1 MSDDGQNACRQL
13 AALVR
18 GFAGRRVLVLGDLI
32 ADQFV
37 SGEISRV
44 SREAP
49 VMILRHERT
58 ETVPG
63 GAANCALN
71 LATLGARAAL
81 VGVVGKD
88 EAGRELLGRL
98 TAAGVDCGG
107 VVAAPGL
114 RTTTK
119 VRILAG
125 HAHSPRQQ
133 VVRLDYEGAP
143 LADAGLIAR
152 LAENVRSAF
161 DGAEAAVVSDYNYG
175 VACPA
180 TVAALRGPEGSA
192 KGGGAPVL
200 VDSRFRLREF
210 TGLNSATPN
219 EDEVEQVVGRR
230 FGDADELAAEGER
243 LRAALGYRA
252 MLVTRGKHGMILLEE
267 RKPPLHLAAVG
278 SHDAVDVTGAG
289 DTVIAAYALA
299 LAAGAHHAQAA
310 RLANHAGGVVV
321 LKRGTASVSP
331 EELLASIE
339 QEAGA

>member
-1 MSDDGQNACRQL
+1 MRDSGHNPAERL
-13 AALVR
+13 AALVQA
-18 GFAGRRVLVLGDLI
+18 FAGRRVLVVGDLI

-71 LATLGARAAL
+71 LATLGARAAI
-81 VGVVGKD
+81 VGAVGED
-88 EAGRELLGRL
+88 GAGRELLEKL
-98 TAAGVDCGG
+98 TTAGVDCRG
-107 VVAAPGL
+107 VLVAPEL

-133 VVRLDYEGAP
+133 VVRLDYEAET
-143 LADAGLIAR
+143 LTDAGLLGR
-152 LAENVRSAF
+152 LAENVRGAF
-161 DGAEAAVVSDYNYG
+161 DGAGAAIVSDYNYG
-175 VACPA
+175 VACSA
-180 TVAALRGPEGSA
+180 TVKALREAAQESA
-192 KGGGAPVL
+192 APVL

-210 TGLNSATPN
+210 TGLTSATPN
-219 EDEVEQVVGRR
+219 EDEVEQVAGRR
-230 FGDADELAAEGER
+230 FDDAEELAAEGER
-243 LRAALGYRA
+243 LRAALGYRS
-252 MLVTRGKHGMILLEE
+252 LLITRGKHGMLLLEE
-267 RKPPLHLAAVG
+267 GASALHIEAVG

-289 DTVIAAYALA
+289 DTVIASYALA
-299 LAAGAHHAQAA
+299 LASGADFPEAA

-331 EELLASIE
+331 EELLASVE
-339 QEAGA
+339 QEDED